1 MHHRPRAAVRILL
14 VIVTA
19 HLALV
24 ACGSNGAAP
33 GPSNVQKYRA
43 YNSTRSQ
50 FTPTANA
57 RAQELAVRIV
67 RSGLDCANTHA
78 SSFDALRPTYLKQDL
93 PLPIGSVECEGGP
106 AKENVVIE
114 IFRSAHPN
122 AFDFVTRKAALICR
136 RGISLGRLADG
147 TNGFPGLP
155 YVMAADK
162 SWLVEPDTQTFN
174 AELARALGRPP
185 RDACSP
191 YLPRA

>member
-1 MHHRPRAAVRILL
+1 MHHRPRAAVRIVL

-19 HLALV
+19 QLALV
-24 ACGSNGAAP
+24 ACGSDRTAP
-33 GPSNVQKYRA
+33 SPSNVQKYHE
-43 YNSTRSQ
+43 YNSTRTQ

-57 RAQELAVRIV
+57 RAQEVADRIA

-93 PLPIGSVECEGGP
+93 PLPIGSAECEGGA

-122 AFDFVTRKAALICR
+122 ATDFVTRKAALICR
-136 RGISLGRLADG
+136 RGLSLGRLADG

-162 SWLVEPDTQTFN
+162 TWLVEPDTQTFN
-174 AELARALGRPP
+174 AQLARVLGRPP

-191 YLPRA
+191 YRPRG